1 MHHYNSRQYC
11 STKTVLLIFPFLQTN
26 VTSQMWP
33 SGGKLTQVENYERQT
48 HTHMYRYAC
57 VCTCTVKT
65 SSGEIKSADNMKI
78 LQKY

>member
-1 MHHYNSRQYC
+1 
-11 STKTVLLIFPFLQTN
+11 
-26 VTSQMWP
+26 MWP